1 MYRVKM
7 CNNLKMLIRSVGVT
21 NMGWEWGMFYVGVK
35 GECEEYKEAAAGNI
49 SKISIG
55 QKEHINSRYNGTMI
69 Q

>member
-1 MYRVKM
+1 MV
-7 CNNLKMLIRSVGVT
+7 
-21 NMGWEWGMFYVGVK
+21 YVGVK

-55 QKEHINSRYNGTMI
+55 QKEHINSRYNGTII